1 MITGEP
7 PHWSRPPDWLTLE
20 KLRKAVHL
28 QLPACKETVIIA
40 SKVSADLK
48 VLHYFC
54 TELYCTDFSFWYK
67 QVTSQASTALP
78 SPCSPLQQGNTDG
91 QHGLPAAQL
100 GQQLGQAG
108 KEGGHGYSSYITKY
122 PDNLALTEVQMASFS
137 PMKTLIVYTE
147 KVRILESEWFLEP
160 SQGF

>member
-7 PHWSRPPDWLTLE
+7 PHWSRLPDSLTLE

-108 KEGGHGYSSYITKY
+108 KEGGHGYVSYIT
-122 PDNLALTEVQMASFS
+122 
-137 PMKTLIVYTE
+137 
-147 KVRILESEWFLEP
+147 
-160 SQGF
+160 

>member
-1 MITGEP
+1 METENPLCISLFLDFQKIWILNITSCCCCNFCGC
-7 PHWSRPPDWLTLE
+7 WLNLE

-122 PDNLALTEVQMASFS
+122 PDNLALTEVQMASFI
-137 PMKTLIVYTE
+137 PMKTLIV
-147 KVRILESEWFLEP
+147 
-160 SQGF
+160 